1 MTAIDIDAAM
11 MDPAATFGTPEALEE
26 SAALSREQKHALLL
40 QWKDQLQ
47 QLLVATEEN
56 MPGPGTAGD
65 LNADCLQ
72 RIVDALTR
80 LDRGYGSHPA
90 A

>member
-1 MTAIDIDAAM
+1 MATIDVDAAM
-11 MDPAATFGTPEALEE
+11 MNPAIIFGTPEALEE

-56 MPGPGTAGD
+56 MPGTEAAGD

-80 LDRGYGSHPA
+80 LDPRHGSHPA